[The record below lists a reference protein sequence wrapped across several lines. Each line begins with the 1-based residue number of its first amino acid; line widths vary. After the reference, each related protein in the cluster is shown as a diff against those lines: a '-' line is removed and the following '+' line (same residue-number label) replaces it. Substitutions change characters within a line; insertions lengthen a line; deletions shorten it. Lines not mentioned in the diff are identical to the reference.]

1 MASGLLRKYKHL
13 CVLLLFFL
21 HITKVRLPNFT
32 KICQSFCMRKL
43 TITLCL
49 SFAVLLGSAGVV
61 YADNLWSALKSD
73 NHLVLIRHALAPGYG
88 DPDYFDVKDCET
100 QRNLHDEGR
109 YQSKK
114 IGDLFRSNGI
124 GKAVVYSSQW
134 CRCLDTARLL
144 DLGEVSELPSLNSF
158 FQHLEKEQSQTEQMM
173 RWIQNAPLD
182 TPTVLVSH
190 QVNITAL
197 TGYSPASGEIVFLRR
212 STDGSISVIGTNQTL
227 N

>member
-1 MASGLLRKYKHL
+1 M
-13 CVLLLFFL
+13 C
-21 HITKVRLPNFT
+21 
-32 KICQSFCMRKL
+32 L
-43 TITLCL
+43 TIV
-49 SFAVLLGSAGVV
+49 VLLGNVEVG
-61 YADNLWSALKSD
+61 YADKLWSVLKSD
-73 NHLVLIRHALAPGYG
+73 HHLALIRHALAPGYG
-88 DPDYFDVKDCET
+88 APDSFDVKNCKT
-100 QRNLHDEGR
+100 QRNLNDEGR

-114 IGDLFRSNGI
+114 IGGLFRSNGI
-124 GKAVVYSSQW
+124 HKAAVYSSQW

-158 FQHLEKEQSQTEQMM
+158 FNHLEREQPQTEQTK

-197 TGYSPASGEIVFLRR
+197 TGYSPASGEIIFLRR
-212 STDGSISVIGTNQTL
+212 STDGSISVIGSKQTL

>member
-1 MASGLLRKYKHL
+1 MKRLITTIFLTLA
-13 CVLLLFFL
+13 LLLGN
-21 HITKVRLPNFT
+21 V
-32 KICQSFCMRKL
+32 
-43 TITLCL
+43 
-49 SFAVLLGSAGVV
+49 GVG
-61 YADNLWSALKSD
+61 YADNLWSALKSGD
-73 NHLVLIRHALAPGYG
+73 HLVLIRHALAPGYS
-88 DPDYFDVKDCET
+88 DPDYFDVKDCKT
-100 QRNLHDEGR
+100 QRNLNEEGR

-124 GKAVVYSSQW
+124 GAAAVYSSQW

-144 DLGEVSELPSLNSF
+144 DLGEVLELPSLNSF

-212 STDGSISVIGTNQTL
+212 STDGSILVIGTNQTL

>member
-1 MASGLLRKYKHL
+1 MYLAAILY
-13 CVLLLFFL
+13 
-21 HITKVRLPNFT
+21 
-32 KICQSFCMRKL
+32 L
-43 TITLCL
+43 TL
-49 SFAVLLGSAGVV
+49 SVVLGSAEGVH
-61 YADNLWSALKSD
+61 AGNPWRALTSD
-73 NHLVLIRHALAPGYG
+73 NHLVLSRHARAPGYG
-88 DPDYFDVKDCET
+88 DPDYFDVKDCKT

-158 FQHLEKEQSQTEQMM
+158 FEHFKREQSQTEQTM

-182 TPTVLVSH
+182 TPTVLVTH

-197 TGYSPASGEIVFLRR
+197 TGYYPEEGEIVFVRR
-212 STDGSISVIGTNQTL
+212 STDGQLSIIGSKQML
-227 N
+227 H

>member
-1 MASGLLRKYKHL
+1 MTNLL
-13 CVLLLFFL
+13 
-21 HITKVRLPNFT
+21 T
-32 KICQSFCMRKL
+32 
-43 TITLCL
+43 TLCL
-49 SFAVLLGSAGVV
+49 TVAVLLGSSGVG

-88 DPDYFDVKDCET
+88 DPDYFDVKDCKT
-100 QRNLHDEGR
+100 QRNLHGEGH

-124 GKAVVYSSQW
+124 SKAVVYSSQW

-158 FQHLEKEQSQTEQMM
+158 FQHLEKEQFQTEQMM

>member
-1 MASGLLRKYKHL
+1 MK
-13 CVLLLFFL
+13 
-21 HITKVRLPNFT
+21 
-32 KICQSFCMRKL
+32 KIVTTICL
-43 TITLCL
+43 TI
-49 SFAVLLGSAGVV
+49 AVLLANMGVG
-61 YADNLWSALKSD
+61 YADNLWSALKSE
-73 NHLVLIRHALAPGYG
+73 NHLVLIRHALAPGYS
-88 DPDYFDVKDCET
+88 DPNYFNVKDCKT
-100 QRNLHDEGR
+100 QRNLNDEGR

-124 GKAVVYSSQW
+124 GKAAVYSSQW
-134 CRCLDTARLL
+134 CRCLNTARLL
-144 DLGEVSELPSLNSF
+144 GFGEVSELPSLNSF
-158 FQHLEKEQSQTEQMM
+158 FEHYEREKSQTEQTM

-212 STDGSISVIGTNQTL
+212 SNDGSISVIGSIQTL